1 MKNIICIVLL
11 FVFLASCS
19 KNQIEQSL
27 EKYVVDRGDGIDLNY
42 KLEKYYF
49 IDTLTVKKI
58 TDSLSLQ
65 LAPIVVEPDLADF
78 KKKRNQEFRDYRYDD
93 LDYEEKIMSGELK
106 DASEWCTEIR
116 IITERADS
124 IIAAWDKVNKYSYDY
139 NYLFWWYMRRTA
151 EFYDFDYKLSSD
163 INQTYDMIIENKE
176 KFDLYNSLVNSSKD
190 SIVEYVVSHEYSIY
204 NPLIK
209 SKVEQVDNVYFDSNM
224 RYKYYQSTLTLNDI
238 IKQFVK

>member
-65 LAPIVVEPDLADF
+65 LAPIVVEPDLDDF

-124 IIAAWDKVNKYSYDY
+124 IIAVWDKVNKYSYDY

-163 INQTYDMIIENKE
+163 INQTYDRIIENKE

-209 SKVEQVDNVYFDSNM
+209 SKVEQVDKVYFDSNM

-238 IKQFVK
+238 IKQFAK